1 MRLLDLEDRLATDAQ
16 GAYLA
21 SLVESFARERT
32 QVQQAMAGGL
42 SPTEYDA
49 AARVDRA
56 LAAATTVV
64 QKVWQSRHAAS

>member
-16 GAYLA
+16 GTYLA
-21 SLVESFARERT
+21 SLVESFAHERT
-32 QVQQAMAGGL
+32 TVQEAMAGGL
-42 SPTEYDA
+42 SPAEYDA

-64 QKVWQSRHAAS
+64 QKAWRARHAPS